1 MSVRRIFNLL
11 VVLLFVVLVSFFN
24 SVYGQVSG
32 QSMSRAEYLI
42 KVEEMAKLGQ
52 NFEDSPILISDLQYS
67 NWREWYQ
74 RADNPILVPAG
85 KFYSF
90 NQERRIHILRNPS
103 QYIITPDEEFP
114 LRFPISRMVFDNM
127 PIEKKEALIRD
138 FRVEIK
144 D

>member
-1 MSVRRIFNLL
+1 MNVPRIFNPI
-11 VVLLFVVLVSFFN
+11 VVFLIVFLLFSFN
-24 SVYGQVSG
+24 QALGQVSV
-32 QSMSRAEYLI
+32 QSMSRAEYLS

-74 RADNPILVPAG
+74 RSDNPVLVPAG

-114 LRFPISRMVFDNM
+114 LRFPISRMEFDTM

-138 FRVEIK
+138 FRVEIQ

>member
-1 MSVRRIFNLL
+1 MNVPRIFNPI
-11 VVLLFVVLVSFFN
+11 VVFLIVFLLFSFN
-24 SVYGQVSG
+24 QALGQVSV
-32 QSMSRAEYLI
+32 QSISRAEYLS

-74 RADNPILVPAG
+74 RSDNPVLVPAG

-90 NQERRIHILRNPS
+90 NQERRIHILCNPS
-103 QYIITPDEEFP
+103 QYIIAPDEEFP
-114 LRFPISRMVFDNM
+114 LRFQISRMEFDIM

-138 FRVEIK
+138 FRVEIQ

>member
-1 MSVRRIFNLL
+1 MPRIFNLL
-11 VVLLFVVLVSFFN
+11 VVFLLVVLVSFFN
-24 SVYGQVSG
+24 TAFGQVSV
-32 QSMSRAEYLI
+32 QSMSRAEYLS

-52 NFEDSPILISDLQYS
+52 HFEDSSILISDLQYS
-67 NWREWYQ
+67 NWKEWYQ
-74 RADNPILVPAG
+74 RSDYPILIPAG

-103 QYIITPDEEFP
+103 QYIIAPDEEFP
-114 LRFPISRMVFDNM
+114 LRFPISRMEFDAL

-138 FRVEIK
+138 FRVEIQ

>member
-1 MSVRRIFNLL
+1 MNAPRIFNLI
-11 VVLLFVVLVSFFN
+11 VLFLFVVLVSFFN
-24 SVYGQVSG
+24 SVFGQVSV
-32 QSMSRAEYLI
+32 QSMSRAEYLS

-52 NFEDSPILISDLQYS
+52 PFEDSPIVISDLQYS
-67 NWREWYQ
+67 NWKEWYQ

-90 NQERRIHILRNPS
+90 NQERRIHILRNPA

-114 LRFPISRMVFDNM
+114 LRFPISRMEFDAL

-138 FRVEIK
+138 FRVEIQ

>member
-1 MSVRRIFNLL
+1 MSVRRIFNIL

-74 RADNPILVPAG
+74 RSDYPILIPAG

-103 QYIITPDEEFP
+103 QYIIAPDEEFP
-114 LRFPISRMVFDNM
+114 LRFPISRMEFDAL

-138 FRVEIK
+138 FRVEIQ